1 MGEVESK
8 QCGARE
14 QNAALWFVKKIV
26 SSFFWILHPLNFFLS
41 GIKIRLWQYRD
52 FGCDM
57 AGNIFCCMEF
67 SKFCVADNWCKNC
80 CKLHFELQDRIQ
92 MAKMI
97 TWRKLQFVVLSNLK
111 LMTHCPRERRLRFAY
126 TSLDKKSEEFEKG
139 KNVLFQK
146 KDECK
151 RSQIWV
157 GDHDAMSQH
166 VTHHVTNLRILR
178 GCEWISLSLYI
189 IS

>member
-1 MGEVESK
+1 M
-8 QCGARE
+8 
-14 QNAALWFVKKIV
+14 
-26 SSFFWILHPLNFFLS
+26 
-41 GIKIRLWQYRD
+41 WQYRD

-57 AGNIFCCMEF
+57 AGNFLLHGIFENF
-67 SKFCVADNWCKNC
+67 FVSDNCCKNC
-80 CKLHFELQDRIQ
+80 CMLHFELQDRIQ

-157 GDHDAMSQH
+157 GGHNAMSQH

>member
-14 QNAALWFVKKIV
+14 QNAALWLVKKIIV
-26 SSFFWILHPLNFFLS
+26 SSFFWILHPLNFFVS

-57 AGNIFCCMEF
+57 AGNFLLHGIFENF
-67 SKFCVADNWCKNC
+67 FVSDNCCKNC
-80 CKLHFELQDRIQ
+80 CMLHFELQDRIQ

-111 LMTHCPRERRLRFAY
+111 LMTHCPRERRLKFAY
-126 TSLDKKSEEFEKG
+126 TSLDKKSEELKKG

-146 KDECK
+146 KMNANVVK
-151 RSQIWV
+151 FV
-157 GDHDAMSQH
+157 
-166 VTHHVTNLRILR
+166 
-178 GCEWISLSLYI
+178 
-189 IS
+189 